1 MMDAETIRL
10 VAELV
15 GIPVFGVIGWALK
28 RTVGDLRDLEKAMS
42 DYKLHVAEN
51 YVNKNSLEKV
61 MEQFTRSNE
70 AIMRQ
75 LERMDDKLDSKADR
89 VGHETR

>member
-1 MMDAETIRL
+1 MDAETIRL

-28 RTVGDLRDLEKAMS
+28 RAVGDLRELERTMS
-42 DYKLHVAEN
+42 EYKLHVAEN

-89 VGHETR
+89 VAHETR